1 MSIFNSKQLWN
12 ERKRLEAEQAKA
24 VTDQKLDEARI
35 IEGQIK
41 QIDLTLE
48 QVLND
53 EQEARNVQVAPAPRQ
68 TLGERVL
75 GARDEFTGLAVGFR
89 NDVTVTHLGTPTET
103 DYELPAN
110 GEPLLN
116 NFANTLIEVPA
127 SGSINYMQRIA
138 TTGKPD
144 TWGGVTNGTS
154 AVKAKVIY
162 NFKQAVANKET
173 VAGYSPI
180 SKDSLRDYDSL
191 MSIIN
196 NDLVL
201 DVQISRNAKYL
212 NGNNNTGIIGVTNTA
227 GILSFTE
234 HMGKNYYDA
243 IRMMRTKVMSDS
255 RRVPTHVCIN
265 PLIKEAIDLYKTKE
279 GLYQTLG
286 TDTIWGMS
294 VVEDVDCDGI
304 LVYNANS
311 ARARRIGNG
320 MTVEVGYVND
330 QFIKNELCI
339 LAETDNALQVNMP
352 SAFCYATKTDLDTK

>member
-12 ERKRLEAEQAKA
+12 ERKRLEVEQAKA

-41 QIDLTLE
+41 QLDLTLE
-48 QVLND
+48 QVMND
-53 EQEARNVQVAPAPRQ
+53 EQEARNTQVAPAPRQ

-75 GARDEFTGLAVGFR
+75 GARDEFQGLNVGFQ
-89 NDVTVTHLGTPTET
+89 NEVTVTHLGTPTET
-103 DYELPAN
+103 DYDLPSI

-116 NFANTLIEVPA
+116 NFASTLIEVPA
-127 SGSINYMQRIA
+127 NGSVTYMQRIA

-144 TWGGVTNGTS
+144 TWKGVTEGSSN
-154 AVKAKVIY
+154 AKAKVIY
-162 NFKQAVANKET
+162 NFKSAVANKET
-173 VAGYSPI
+173 VAGYAPI
-180 SKDSLRDYDSL
+180 SKDSLRDYDTL
-191 MSIIN
+191 MSVIN
-196 NDLVL
+196 NDLTL
-201 DVQISRNAKYL
+201 DVQVARNSKYL
-212 NGNNNTGIIGVTNTA
+212 KGNNNTGIIGVTNTVGTIA
-227 GILSFTE
+227 FE
-234 HMGKNYYDA
+234 DHMGKNYYDA
-243 IRMMRTKVMSDS
+243 IRKMRTKVMDAA

-265 PLIKEAIDLYKTKE
+265 PLVKEAIDLYKTKE
-279 GLYQTLG
+279 GLYQSLG
-286 TDTIWGMS
+286 TDTIWGMT

-339 LAETDNALQVNMP
+339 LAETDNALEVNLP
-352 SAFCYATKTDLDTK
+352 SAFCYATKTNLDLE